1 MTMAK
6 KAKIL
11 KKDKERELLIVNPDA
26 AGIDISSTEYQV
38 CVPEYRDKDFNRRF
52 DSFTCDL
59 HAIARWLKQ
68 CSIKTIAME
77 ATGIYW
83 IQIFLILQDYGF
95 DVILVNAKHIKNIA
109 GKKTDVVDASWIQ
122 ILHSYG
128 LLEASFQPDNYTRQL
143 RNITR
148 HRENLVRT
156 AARAAQHMQ
165 KALELMNVKVHKVIS
180 DILGKSGI
188 SIINA
193 ILSGERNASKLS
205 LYADSRVKASREE
218 IIKSLEANWS
228 NDQLFILKQA
238 YENYTFIKHQ
248 IDDCDKEIQTSLNS
262 FPNNNKVSDEA
273 LIRSK
278 KRKGRKNDLNFDG
291 ETLIY
296 KAFGVNLTRVPG
308 MSNLTVL
315 KLLSE
320 LGSDFTNK
328 FSDHKRFS
336 SWANVVPN
344 NKISGGRILK
354 SYVPK
359 KKNHVGN
366 ILRMAASTLR
376 KSNSAL
382 GNYFR
387 KIQSRQGY
395 AQAVVATAHKLSRI
409 IYTLVS
415 KQIEYNDYLVLD
427 ISKQALIKKLNYH
440 KRSITKIESDILLY
454 A

>member
-1 MTMAK
+1 MAR

-11 KKDKERELLIVNPDA
+11 KKGKERELLIVNPDA

-38 CVPEYRDKDFNRRF
+38 CVPEHRDKDFNRRF
-52 DSFTCDL
+52 DSYTCDL

-68 CSIKTIAME
+68 CRIKTIAME

-156 AARAAQHMQ
+156 AARTAQHMQ
-165 KALELMNVKVHKVIS
+165 KALEMMNVKVHKVIS

-193 ILSGERNASKLS
+193 ILSGERNASKLA

-228 NDQLFILKQA
+228 NDQLFILKLA
-238 YENYTFIKHQ
+238 YENYIFIKQQ
-248 IDDCDKEIQTSLNS
+248 IGDCDKEIQTYLNS
-262 FPNNNKVSDEA
+262 FPNNNKVSGEA
-273 LIRSK
+273 LIPSK

-291 ETLIY
+291 ETLTY
-296 KAFGVNLTRVPG
+296 KAFGVNLERVPG
-308 MSNLTVL
+308 ISNLSVL

-328 FSDHKRFS
+328 FPDYKRFT
-336 SWANVVPN
+336 SWANVVPH
-344 NKISGGRILK
+344 NKISGGKVLK
-354 SYVPK
+354 SYVPR

-395 AQAVVATAHKLSRI
+395 AQAVVATAHKLARI

-415 KQIEYNDYLVLD
+415 KQIEYDDNIVQSL
-427 ISKQALIKKLNYH
+427 SKEALIKKLNYYR
-440 KRSITKIESDILLY
+440 RSITKIESDILLY
-454 A
+454 T

>member
-1 MTMAK
+1 MAK

-11 KKDKERELLIVNPDA
+11 KKGKERELLIVNPDA
-26 AGIDISSTEYQV
+26 AGIDISSKEYQV
-38 CVPEYRDKDFNRRF
+38 CVPENRDKDFNKRF
-52 DSFTCDL
+52 DSYTCDL

-68 CSIKTIAME
+68 CRIKTVAME

-83 IQIFLILQDYGF
+83 VQIFLLLQDYGF

-122 ILHSYG
+122 LLHSYG

-156 AARAAQHMQ
+156 AARTAQHMQ
-165 KALELMNVKVHKVIS
+165 KALEMMNIKVHKVIS
-180 DILGKSGI
+180 DMLGKSGMC
-188 SIINA
+188 IIKA
-193 ILSGERNASKLS
+193 ILSGERDASELA
-205 LYADSRVKASREE
+205 LYADSRIKATKEE
-218 IIKSLEANWS
+218 IIKSLEGNWS

-238 YENYTFIKHQ
+238 YENYGFIKRQ
-248 IDDCDKEIQTSLNS
+248 IDDCDKEIEIYLNS
-262 FPNNNKVSDEA
+262 FPNNKKDKAES
-273 LIRSK
+273 LIRSQ
-278 KRKGRKNDLNFDG
+278 KRKGKKNDLNFDG
-291 ETLIY
+291 ETMIY
-296 KAFGVNLTRVPG
+296 KAFGVNLTRIPG
-308 MSNLTVL
+308 ISNLTVF

-328 FSDHKRFS
+328 FPDHKRFT

-344 NKISGGRILK
+344 NKISGGKVLK

-359 KKNHVGN
+359 KKNQVGN

-376 KSNSAL
+376 KSKSAL
-382 GNYFR
+382 GDYFR

-395 AQAVVATAHKLSRI
+395 AQAVVATANKLARI

-415 KQIEYNDYLVLD
+415 KQIEYDDNLVLKE
-427 ISKQALIKKLNYH
+427 SKEALIRKLNYH
-440 KRSITKIESDILLY
+440 KRSITKIETEIFSY